1 MIGDGIN
8 DAAALTQADVGIA
21 MSSGVGMAVEGAD
34 MVLPQ
39 NKLASLLAVKQLAEK
54 TDKVIKQNLMLSL
67 SYNIIM
73 VPFAMMAMINPLV
86 AAVTM
91 PISSLLVIANASR
104 IQTNRKASR

>member
-34 MVLPQ
+34 IVLSQ
-39 NKLASLLAVKQLAEK
+39 NKLTSLLVVKQVADK
-54 TDKVIKQNLMLSL
+54 TVKVIKQNLVLSL

-73 VPFAMMAMINPLV
+73 VPFAMMAIINPLV
-86 AAVTM
+86 AAITM

-104 IQTNRKASR
+104 IQTSNKVSR